1 MDIVMKKAND
11 FVKGLSAVFVNLLGL
26 GILAGLLFGSNAMIG
41 DVVGNITALVSTLG
55 QGGLVGLLV
64 AIIII
69 HLLGDDSKS
78 K

>member
-11 FVKGLSAVFVNLLGL
+11 FVKGLSSVFVNLLGL
-26 GILAGLLFGSNAMIG
+26 GILAGLLFGSNALIG